1 MVTWQAMSPQLD
13 AHHRDTLLQLF
24 TEPPSRNL
32 EWRRVVSLLQAVGT
46 VTTEKNGKVLVTL
59 GQEPSV
65 LHPPHDKDVE
75 VQTIVD
81 LRRML
86 RNAGYEP
93 G

>member
-1 MVTWQAMSPQLD
+1 MVTWQVMNPQLD
-13 AHHRDTLLQLF
+13 VHHRDTLVKFF
-24 TEPPSRNL
+24 TEPPSRNI
-32 EWRRVVSLLQAVGT
+32 EWRRVVSLLEAVGT
-46 VTTEKNGKVLVTL
+46 VTTNGKVMVTL
-59 GQEPSV
+59 GEETSV

-86 RNAGYEP
+86 RNAAYEP